1 MFKINLRLKKT
12 ELEPIL
18 SILIKIAIGKDSDEA
33 PVASFKMSTLLKR
46 VEKIFLKSMDSV
58 FSARKSI

>member
-1 MFKINLRLKKT
+1 MFKINLRLKRT

-18 SILIKIAIGKDSDEA
+18 SILIKMAIGKDYGEA

-46 VEKIFLKSMDSV
+46 VKKIFLKSMDSV